1 MSQVDELYI
10 FDGFSK
16 DEISFF
22 LLMSQTQ
29 YVKSGDRIITVG
41 DMSNG
46 HAYYINRG
54 SVRVIQWGEI
64 VATLWVGSF
73 FGEIALITD
82 EPRTAT
88 VEALEDSELQ
98 VFLKDDFLTLFKHG
112 KHSDEMKTEVMRRIQ
127 TRVNHEDKKPQE

>member
-29 YVKSGDRIITVG
+29 YVKAGDRIMTVG

-54 SVRVIQWGEI
+54 SVRVIQ
-64 VATLWVGSF
+64 
-73 FGEIALITD
+73 
-82 EPRTAT
+82 
-88 VEALEDSELQ
+88 
-98 VFLKDDFLTLFKHG
+98 
-112 KHSDEMKTEVMRRIQ
+112 
-127 TRVNHEDKKPQE
+127 